1 MDETQAQL
9 AAAGAIAL
17 WAAAVTPSLV
27 QHDLREFRLPNR
39 LTLPGWWV
47 AAGAL
52 AVVTPLTGQFPT
64 SAALTALILLV
75 VLVAVALTGGLGMG
89 DVKLVLPL
97 AVGLLLVHP
106 QTALVAAML
115 ALCSGAIVALG
126 TVIQQRNLRAHIP
139 FGPPILLGYW
149 TGYTWS
155 ATGILPGIL
164 P

>member
-1 MDETQAQL
+1 MDETQVQL

-17 WAAAVTPSLV
+17 WAAAVTPALV

-52 AVVTPLTGQFPT
+52 AVVTPLTG
-64 SAALTALILLV
+64 
-75 VLVAVALTGGLGMG
+75 GLGMG

-115 ALCSGAIVALG
+115 TLCSGAIVALG

-155 ATGILPGIL
+155 ATGTLPGIL